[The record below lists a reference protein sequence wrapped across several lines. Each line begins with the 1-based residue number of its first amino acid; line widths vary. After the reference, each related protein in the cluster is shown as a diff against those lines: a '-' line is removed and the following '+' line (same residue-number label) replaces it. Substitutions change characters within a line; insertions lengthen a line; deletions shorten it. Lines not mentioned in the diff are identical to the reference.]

1 MIKIASV
8 VLASSLGLAGLAQS
22 TPAEAHPYL
31 SVGVGLPV
39 ISPVE
44 ISPVYYAPRHY
55 GPAYYGAGYWSYSPY
70 WRPGYVRY
78 GHERFYRHWYR
89 R

>member
-1 MIKIASV
+1 MIKIASI
-8 VLASSLGLAGLAQS
+8 VLASTLGLAGLAH
-22 TPAEAHPYL
+22 TTAAEAHPYV

-39 ISPVE
+39 LPPIA
-44 ISPVYYAPRHY
+44 IA
-55 GPAYYGAGYWSYSPY
+55 PAYYGPGYWGYSPY
-70 WRPGYVRY
+70 WRPGYVRF

>member
-22 TPAEAHPYL
+22 TAAEAHPYL
-31 SVGVGLPV
+31 RVGVGLPV
-39 ISPVE
+39 IAPVA
-44 ISPVYYAPRHY
+44 IA
-55 GPAYYGAGYWSYSPY
+55 PAYYGPGYYGPGYWGYSPY
-70 WRPGYVRY
+70 WRPGYARV
-78 GHERFYRHWYR
+78 GHERFYRRWYR